1 MMSRF
6 KCSFNSK
13 SEDCK
18 QFELQKAGK
27 DGVLVAV
34 QNAAP
39 KKAHREDL
47 EKHFFCCSISKD
59 FKNFLLRDTLQKCH
73 SGTKIKGL
81 SILTG

>member
-18 QFELQKAGK
+18 QFESQKAGE
-27 DGVLVAV
+27 DSTLVAV

-39 KKAHREDL
+39 KKVHREDL
-47 EKHFFCCSISKD
+47 EEHFFYRS
-59 FKNFLLRDTLQKCH
+59 LE
-73 SGTKIKGL
+73 
-81 SILTG
+81 

>member
-1 MMSRF
+1 MSRF

-39 KKAHREDL
+39 KK
-47 EKHFFCCSISKD
+47 
-59 FKNFLLRDTLQKCH
+59 
-73 SGTKIKGL
+73 GT
-81 SILTG
+81 

>member
-18 QFELQKAGK
+18 QFESQKAGE
-27 DGVLVAV
+27 DSTLVAV

-39 KKAHREDL
+39 KKGAQRR
-47 EKHFFCCSISKD
+47 SRRT
-59 FKNFLLRDTLQKCH
+59 LLL
-73 SGTKIKGL
+73 L
-81 SILTG
+81 LP